1 MVREIEIGKLNAA
14 PYNPRVELEPG
25 MPEWEKLRV
34 SIETFGNVEPIV
46 WNERT
51 GNVIGGHQR
60 LKVLKALGY
69 KTVPCSVVD
78 LSEEDEKILNVALNK
93 IKGQW
98 DYEKLEDILRD
109 FDSEV
114 AETSGFSAD
123 ELAILLSDDSD
134 IDDGEYDLDGWEDEP
149 EEQFIGGSY
158 VVTLQ
163 FANREL
169 AAEWAKNNGYEDQ
182 IREGANTTVI
192 RVEE

>member
-1 MVREIEIGKLNAA
+1 MVREIEIEKLNAA
-14 PYNPRVELEPG
+14 PYNPRIELEPG

-34 SIETFGNVEPIV
+34 SIETFGSVEPIV

-51 GNVIGGHQR
+51 GNVVGGHQR
-60 LKVLKALGY
+60 LKVIKFLGHKTAL
-69 KTVPCSVVD
+69 CSVVD
-78 LSEEDEKILNVALNK
+78 LSEDDEKILNIALNK
-93 IKGQW
+93 IKGKW
-98 DYEKLEDILRD
+98 DYEKLEAVLRD
-109 FDSEV
+109 FDYEV
-114 AETSGFSAD
+114 ATVSGFSAD
-123 ELAILLSDDSD
+123 ELAILFSDDSD
-134 IDDGEYDLDGWEDEP
+134 LDDGDYDLDGWEDDA

-169 AAEWAKNNGYEDQ
+169 AAEWAKNNGYDDQ